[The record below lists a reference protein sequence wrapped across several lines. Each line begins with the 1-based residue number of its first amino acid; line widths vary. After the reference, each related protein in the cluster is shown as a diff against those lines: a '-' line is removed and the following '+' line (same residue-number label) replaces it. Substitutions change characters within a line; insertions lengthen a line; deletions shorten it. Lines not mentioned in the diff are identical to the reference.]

1 MLEQHLGKANDWV
14 RRVEDIRGKEVQLK
28 MINAICTDGRNM
40 PVNFQELMDEIKQR
54 QTQSQDLHNRIGEK
68 LLMRR
73 KQR

>member
-1 MLEQHLGKANDWV
+1 
-14 RRVEDIRGKEVQLK
+14 
-28 MINAICTDGRNM
+28 
-40 PVNFQELMDEIKQR
+40 MDEIKQR